1 MNLKPRLEDLED
13 RHRAWTVPPEQE
25 AWDELLKRLTTD
37 ELRWLAEPSDEA
49 ASLVPCPHIKKMFC
63 GCRSDERG
71 RRGFEAH
78 PDLGDEFIRRANTLL
93 ERTSEIMGREVW
105 RRTEQ

>member
-1 MNLKPRLEDLED
+1 MNLKRRLEGLEE
-13 RHRAWTVPPEQE
+13 RHRAQSEGEVWG
-25 AWDELLKRLTTD
+25 ELLKRLTTD

-49 ASLVPCPHIKKMFC
+49 ESLVPCPHVEMVS
-63 GCRSDERG
+63 CRCSSDERT

-78 PDLGDEFIRRANTLL
+78 PDLAEEFIRRANTLL

-105 RRTEQ
+105 SRTE